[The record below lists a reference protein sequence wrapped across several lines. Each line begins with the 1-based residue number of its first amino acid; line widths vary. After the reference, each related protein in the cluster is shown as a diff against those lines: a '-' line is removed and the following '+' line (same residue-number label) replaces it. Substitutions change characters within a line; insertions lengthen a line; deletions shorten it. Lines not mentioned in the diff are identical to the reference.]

1 MEMFFVV
8 VVMVVTHLDPF
19 VKAYQIV
26 YLKSVIFEKC
36 KLCITEADQKKVNK
50 NGSYLDF
57 M

>member
-1 MEMFFVV
+1 MEIFFVV
-8 VVMVVTHLDPF
+8 VVMMVTHLDPF

-26 YLKSVIFEKC
+26 YLKLVIFEKC